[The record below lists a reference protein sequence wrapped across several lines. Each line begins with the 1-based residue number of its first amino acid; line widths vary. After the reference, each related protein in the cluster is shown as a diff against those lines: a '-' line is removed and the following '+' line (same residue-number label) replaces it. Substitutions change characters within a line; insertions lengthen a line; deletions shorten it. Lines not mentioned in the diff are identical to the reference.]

1 MKKITLLIIGML
13 LLTLSPL
20 RPAIAAEPKSDNPI
34 IQDCVELRPKFA
46 VKEEGKPAFVETFRA
61 EGTALS
67 AGEKKKLMEEAS
79 GAFHRYVGCLFDGMV
94 TGIIKIGVSNLPES
108 FSAYTPSLPDLRSPE
123 ESCKVGPDMEK
134 ILLETST
141 DVVLPV
147 VQTAYDSYYLYLK
160 AILDRPEKGREENT
174 AANAD
179 LTALSEKTDE
189 LHLYF
194 ADEMETTIAAIKT
207 AFQSIKE
214 MRQAY
219 MLHLQFNCWINH
231 LEGWRNMLE
240 EIRKLVVRLPEKL
253 IDASTTCPAP

>member
-1 MKKITLLIIGML
+1 MKKITLLIIGVL
-13 LLTLSPL
+13 LVTLSPL

-46 VKEEGKPAFVETFRA
+46 VKEEGKPTFVDTFRA

-67 AGEKKKLMEEAS
+67 ADKKRELMEEAS

-94 TGIIKIGVSNLPES
+94 TGIVKIGVSNLPES
-108 FSAYTPSLPDLRSPE
+108 FSAYTPSLPDIRSPE

-147 VQTAYDSYYLYLK
+147 VQTAYDNYYLYLK
-160 AILDRPEKGREENT
+160 AILERPENT
-174 AANAD
+174 EKETD
-179 LTALSEKTDE
+179 LTALSAKTDE

-253 IDASTTCPAP
+253 IDASTTCPVQR